1 MTRTE
6 LLEKIC
12 YSDYTN
18 DCCSCDGHYNCQDCE
33 DMLNPLF
40 DEYDK
45 QIRKDAIEE
54 LGKVLCDELD
64 KGYIFINKHQILH
77 FVKQLKEQK

>member
-1 MTRTE
+1 MSRQE
-6 LLEKIC
+6 LLLDIC
-12 YSDYTN
+12 Y
-18 DCCSCDGHYNCQDCE
+18 DCHTDCDNCFE
-33 DMLNPLF
+33 NMNKIL

-45 QIRKDAIEE
+45 QIRVDAIDE

-77 FVKQLKEQK
+77 FTEQLKEQMQKGAENETK